1 MEHLIC
7 SFCIN
12 GQLSLPDIGIMT
24 IYTQNN
30 LHCVFG
36 TIKTKQSG
44 T

>member
-24 IYTQNN
+24 IYT
-30 LHCVFG
+30 
-36 TIKTKQSG
+36 K
-44 T
+44 